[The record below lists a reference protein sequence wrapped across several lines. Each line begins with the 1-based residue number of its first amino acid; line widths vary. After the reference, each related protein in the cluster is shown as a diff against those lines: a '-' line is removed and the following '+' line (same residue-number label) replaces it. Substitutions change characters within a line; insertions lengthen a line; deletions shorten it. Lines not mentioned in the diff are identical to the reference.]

1 MKKNTFELFVENACL
16 TTHAYQNILC
26 IATFKQT
33 NKMETKQHKYYTND
47 IQVLHKHILIY
58 SK

>member
-1 MKKNTFELFVENACL
+1 MSNNTV
-16 TTHAYQNILC
+16 TKNILC
-26 IATFKQT
+26 IAIFKQK

-47 IQVLHKHILIY
+47 IKVVHKHILIY

>member
-1 MKKNTFELFVENACL
+1 MNVQQHTVNK
-16 TTHAYQNILC
+16 NILC
-26 IATFKQT
+26 IAIFKQT

-47 IQVLHKHILIY
+47 IKIVHKHILIY